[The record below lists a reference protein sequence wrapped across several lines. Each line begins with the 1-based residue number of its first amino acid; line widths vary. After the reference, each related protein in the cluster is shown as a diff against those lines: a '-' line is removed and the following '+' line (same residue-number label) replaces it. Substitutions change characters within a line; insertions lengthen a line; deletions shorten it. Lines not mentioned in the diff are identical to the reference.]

1 MERGSIF
8 SIVIGVSVI
17 FGILLT
23 LHSRKK
29 DGARR
34 REQLCQHLQK
44 IGINAYAIQIGDI
57 REKIGQKRSLGKK
70 SMGIVELND
79 RNVDSINII
88 GISSQYGTNYFIDYL
103 VKSANIIERR
113 MLGKVKLIRRKNRPL
128 WGKVTSVEWAGDKS
142 LSQNLN
148 FDYNLEGKLLSS
160 EMKGLGKNIQII
172 PEPEYEYASI
182 KTDYFLPSS
191 EAFEAIDIIAK
202 HIKSW

>member
-1 MERGSIF
+1 MEWSSVF

-17 FGILLT
+17 FGIFLT

-34 REQLCQHLQK
+34 RAQLCQHLQK

-70 SMGIVELND
+70 SMGIIGLND

-88 GISSQYGTNYFIDYL
+88 GISSQYGTNYFVDYL

-148 FDYNLEGKLLSS
+148 FDYNLEGKLLSC
-160 EMKGLGKNIQII
+160 EMQGLGKNIQII
-172 PEPEYEYASI
+172 PEPEYEYARI